1 MAGYIQSINTKI
13 PFTDKVVKIDLQ
25 GKNLILTGGNG
36 CGKTNFLNHLFDY
49 LTKRVVE
56 RDNPDSIELHNNIRY
71 YSEVMEQN
79 GRSHQSY
86 ENWKQGIKQDQQQ
99 LAEIENPTLF
109 LNNLENYVVNYHAN
123 KALLTTFKAVREA
136 NIIESTSALSTSKLA
151 EQVTNNHYSEV
162 SDGSLFEQYLVSYKT
177 VQAYAESPN
186 IDNDPELASKVRVW
200 FELLQD
206 NLRAL
211 FEDPTLEL
219 QFDSK
224 LQTFFIKQ
232 EHKEAYRFQQLSSGY
247 SSILAVYAHL
257 VTTIQLSE
265 MTPNEIE
272 GVVFIDEIDA
282 HLHVS
287 LQRKIFSFLDQSFPK
302 IQFIVTTHSPFV
314 VSSVSDAVI
323 YDLSKLEQVEDLSMY
338 SYESILEGLFGVS
351 ASSDVLNTKVKELNE
366 EATKPEINTDKLE
379 SLISELRQ
387 NESKLDSESLYFLE
401 SAQLSVL
408 KAKAKRTDV

>member
-1 MAGYIQSINTKI
+1 MAGYIQSINSKI
-13 PFTDKVVKIDLQ
+13 PFTDKNVSIDLQ

-36 CGKTNFLNHLFDY
+36 CGKTNFLNHLFDF
-49 LTKRVVE
+49 LTRKIKN
-56 RDNPDSIELHNNIRY
+56 RDNPTVSDIQKHIKANSDAITQYGETHT
-71 YSEVMEQN
+71 Q
-79 GRSHQSY
+79 Y
-86 ENWKQGIKQDQQQ
+86 ESWITAIKNYTKQLD
-99 LAEIENPTLF
+99 EIENPAVT
-109 LNNLENYVVNYHAN
+109 LNNLESYIFNYHSQ

-136 NIIESTSALSTSKLA
+136 NITKSTSALSTSHLA
-151 EQVTNNHYSEV
+151 QQVTSNDQRTQAGY
-162 SDGSLFEQYLVSYKT
+162 LFEQYLVSYKT

-186 IDNDPELASKVRVW
+186 IDNTPKIASKIRVW
-200 FELLQD
+200 FEELEG
-206 NLRAL
+206 NLKTL

-219 QFDSK
+219 QFNSK

-257 VTTIQLSE
+257 VTTVQLTE
-265 MTPNEIE
+265 ITPDEIK
-272 GVVFIDEIDA
+272 GVVFIDEIDS

-287 LQRKIFSFLDQSFPK
+287 LQRKIFAFLDQSFPQ

-323 YDLSKLEQVEDLSMY
+323 YDLSKLEQIEDLSMY

-351 ASSDVLNTKVKELNE
+351 ASSDTLSKKVKELNE
-366 EATKPEINTDKLE
+366 EATKEELNIDKLD

-387 NESKLDSESLYFLE
+387 YEKKLDSESLYFLE

-408 KAKAKRTDV
+408 KAKAKTTNV

>member
-1 MAGYIQSINTKI
+1 MAGYIQSINSKI
-13 PFTDKVVKIDLQ
+13 PFTDKNVSIDLQ

-36 CGKTNFLNHLFDY
+36 CGKTNFLNHLFDF
-49 LTKRVVE
+49 LTRKIKN
-56 RDNPDSIELHNNIRY
+56 RDNPTVSDIQKHIKANSDAITQYGETHT
-71 YSEVMEQN
+71 Q
-79 GRSHQSY
+79 Y
-86 ENWKQGIKQDQQQ
+86 ESWITAIKNYTKQLD
-99 LAEIENPTLF
+99 EIENPAVT
-109 LNNLENYVVNYHAN
+109 LNNLESYIFNYHSQ

-136 NIIESTSALSTSKLA
+136 NITKSTSALSTSHLA
-151 EQVTNNHYSEV
+151 QQVTSNDQRNQAGY
-162 SDGSLFEQYLVSYKT
+162 LFEQYLVSYKT

-186 IDNDPELASKVRVW
+186 IDNAPKIASKIRVW
-200 FELLQD
+200 FEELEG
-206 NLRAL
+206 NLKTL

-219 QFDSK
+219 QFNSK
-224 LQTFFIKQ
+224 IQTFFIKQ

-257 VTTIQLSE
+257 VTTVQLTE
-265 MTPNEIE
+265 ITPDEIK
-272 GVVFIDEIDA
+272 GVVFIDEIDS

-287 LQRKIFSFLDQSFPK
+287 LQRKIFAFLDQSFPQ

-323 YDLSKLEQVEDLSMY
+323 YDLSKLEQIEDLSMY

-351 ASSDVLNTKVKELNE
+351 ASSDTLSKKVKELNE
-366 EATKPEINTDKLE
+366 EATKEELNIDKLD

-387 NESKLDSESLYFLE
+387 YEKKLDSESLYFLE

-408 KAKAKRTDV
+408 KAKAKTTNV

>member
-13 PFTDKVVKIDLQ
+13 PFTDKIVNIDLG

-36 CGKTNFLNHLFDY
+36 CGKTNFLNYLFEY
-49 LTKRVVE
+49 LTRKIVNRENHNSLDLHQLIHGYSQDIEQYGKVHSQYE
-56 RDNPDSIELHNNIRY
+56 EWSRDIRY
-71 YSEVMEQN
+71 Y
-79 GRSHQSY
+79 
-86 ENWKQGIKQDQQQ
+86 QQ
-99 LAEIENPTLF
+99 LLVENEKPPIL
-109 LNNLENYVVNYHAN
+109 LSNLESYVVNYHDD

-136 NIIESTSALSTSKLA
+136 NITESTSALSTSKLA
-151 EQVTNNHYSEV
+151 ETRKSQQTPV
-162 SDGSLFEQYLVSYKT
+162 GSLFEQYLVSYKT

-186 IDNDPELASKVRVW
+186 IDNNPKTAAKVQAW
-200 FELLQD
+200 FESLQA
-206 NLRAL
+206 NLRTL
-211 FEDPTLEL
+211 FEDSTLEL
-219 QFDSK
+219 KFDSK

-265 MTPNEIE
+265 ITPNEIE

-287 LQRKIFSFLDQSFPK
+287 LQRKIFAFLDQSFPK
-302 IQFIVTTHSPFV
+302 VQFIVTTHSPFV

-323 YDLSKLEQVEDLSMY
+323 YDLSKSEQIEDLSMY

-351 ASSDVLNTKVKELNE
+351 ASSDLLNTKVKELYE
-366 EATKPEINTDKLE
+366 EANKSVFDTNKLE
-379 SLISELRQ
+379 SLITELRQ
-387 NESKLDSESLYFLE
+387 NETKLDSESLYFLE

-408 KAKAKRTDV
+408 KAKAKNTDV